1 MHDKILM
8 LAKSILNS
16 TEALV
21 SQALI
26 DMWIVHEQFLTI
38 FKEKNKYE
46 KMKENLR
53 NINERLEEKT
63 SSMRINSVNSKTK
76 KANKWVMDD
85 LHKWWF

>member
-1 MHDKILM
+1 M

-38 FKEKNKYE
+38 FREKNKYE
-46 KMKENLR
+46 KMKKNLR

>member
-1 MHDKILM
+1 M

-38 FKEKNKYE
+38 FNEKNKYE

-63 SSMRINSVNSKTK
+63 SSMRINSVNS
-76 KANKWVMDD
+76 
-85 LHKWWF
+85 

>member
-1 MHDKILM
+1 M

-63 SSMRINSVNSKTK
+63 SSMRINSVNS
-76 KANKWVMDD
+76 
-85 LHKWWF
+85 

>member
-1 MHDKILM
+1 M

-46 KMKENLR
+46 KMKKNLR

>member
-1 MHDKILM
+1 M
-8 LAKSILNS
+8 LAKSILNN

-46 KMKENLR
+46 KMKENLG

-76 KANKWVMDD
+76 KANKCVMDD

>member
-1 MHDKILM
+1 M

-46 KMKENLR
+46 KMKENLG

-76 KANKWVMDD
+76 KANKCVMDD
-85 LHKWWF
+85 LYKWWF

>member
-1 MHDKILM
+1 M

-53 NINERLEEKT
+53 NINERLEGKT

>member
-1 MHDKILM
+1 M

-46 KMKENLR
+46 KMKENLG

>member
-1 MHDKILM
+1 M